1 MQLIK
6 ANVEWRQLLLL
17 SCLIVLTSPLV
28 LHKHLMRAFCNVIP
42 WNLLYRSKG
51 DEKVQLSLQK
61 SWKQFQQFEFKW
73 MKRAILVLLI
83 FVCILMR
90 GAHIVNIIVY
100 VPWDHVWMLEGNLR
114 CRRISFY
121 TFKLGSIVFFSYV
134 FQAEWPVCF
143 WRFFCLCLLSS
154 LRSTKSRDKYTTVV
168 KFMCILRIQT
178 QELTFI
184 TSDLC
189 TEPPLQLPP
198 IPVTKR
204 TDPSMSLE
212 PTRPHSGWQIKLTT
226 MSFIRPVRAVRLV
239 VTNEVGCNA
248 CLVLAQ
254 KVCGFRANL
263 SSFAYYGKQKQKQLQ
278 LNITITVEDI

>member
-1 MQLIK
+1 M
-6 ANVEWRQLLLL
+6 N
-17 SCLIVLTSPLV
+17 
-28 LHKHLMRAFCNVIP
+28 
-42 WNLLYRSKG
+42 
-51 DEKVQLSLQK
+51 EKSNI
-61 SWKQFQQFEFKW
+61 S
-73 MKRAILVLLI
+73 ITN

-189 TEPPLQLPP
+189 TETPLQLPP

-204 TDPSMSLE
+204 TDPSMWLEKTWADQATQWLADKTHHNELHQTCQSSQACSHKRGGMQCMSCPGTKSLWL
-212 PTRPHSGWQIKLTT
+212 PSKSQQFRLLWKTKTKTAPAQYCHYSWRHSVAT
-226 MSFIRPVRAVRLV
+226 
-239 VTNEVGCNA
+239 
-248 CLVLAQ
+248 
-254 KVCGFRANL
+254 
-263 SSFAYYGKQKQKQLQ
+263 
-278 LNITITVEDI
+278 